1 MTFTCQSGFT
11 VLGNSSITCNDGTW
25 NGKVPVCKGKRG
37 MSDPSLH
44 IYIFFA
50 LADYEEPKLM
60 EP

>member
-1 MTFTCQSGFT
+1 MTFTCQRGFI
-11 VLGNSSITCNDGTW
+11 LRGISSITCNDGTW
-25 NGKVPVCKGKRG
+25 NGNVPVCKGKRG

-44 IYIFFA
+44 IYFFV